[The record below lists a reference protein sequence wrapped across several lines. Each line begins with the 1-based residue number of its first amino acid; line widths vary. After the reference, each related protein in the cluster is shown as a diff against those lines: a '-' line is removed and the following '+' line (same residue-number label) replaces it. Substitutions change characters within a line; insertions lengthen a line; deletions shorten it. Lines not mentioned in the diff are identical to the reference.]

1 MISARKGWQAGGMGD
16 RSELTLRHS
25 TDDDVPAMLDIAQ
38 RAFSTVTGREAH
50 WSEQGMRRMRAMP
63 GRDAGRDFPVVVRAD
78 QVVAWGGVFANPP
91 FSEVFTPLHP
101 DPELADDDLATAL
114 RLLVDHGQTV
124 ALEAIAKAPYAEG
137 RMLATEVVDG
147 TPRVP
152 ELLAGMG
159 FVRDRA
165 EYEMA
170 IEIDAATPAPV
181 WPDGITLAPI
191 RGPQDSEVVT
201 ELLAA
206 SFADH
211 PGDVPFSL
219 EVITHV
225 LGDPGFHPT
234 QSTIAHDDQGAI
246 GLVLCRGRPGAGYVW
261 VLGVHPRARRRGLGA
276 ALLRHAFHQYAAAG
290 TTLVTLDV
298 DGGNDSGA
306 LEVYRVAG
314 MEVRTANAV
323 LLRPLPT

>member
-1 MISARKGWQAGGMGD
+1 V
-16 RSELTLRHS
+16 SELTLRHS

-38 RAFSTVTGREAH
+38 RAFIAVTGRDAH
-50 WSEQGMRRMRAMP
+50 WSEQGMRRMRALP
-63 GRDAGRDFPVVVRAD
+63 GRDPGRDFPVVVRRDPAAPGGE
-78 QVVAWGGVFANPP
+78 QVVAWGGVFANAP
-91 FSEVFTPLHP
+91 FSEVFAPLHP
-101 DPELADDDLATAL
+101 DPDLTDDDLATAL
-114 RLLVDHGQTV
+114 QLLVDHGETV
-124 ALEAIAKAPYAEG
+124 ALEAVAEAPPAEG
-137 RMLATEVVDG
+137 RMLATELVDG

-152 ELLAGMG
+152 ELLAAMG

-170 IEIDAATPAPV
+170 ISLDAATPAPV
-181 WPDGITLAPI
+181 WPEGITVAPM
-191 RGPQDSEVVT
+191 RGPQDAAEVTDV
-201 ELLAA
+201 LAA
-206 SFADH
+206 SFSDH

-219 EVITHV
+219 DVITHV
-225 LGDPGFHPT
+225 LGGPDFHAT
-234 QSTIAHDDQGAI
+234 QSAIAHDAQGAA
-246 GLVLCRGRPGAGYVW
+246 GLVLCRGRPDAGYVW

-276 ALLRHAFHQYAAAG
+276 ALLRHAFHEYAAAG